1 MVKKTVFLVED
12 HTFTRDGLR
21 VALQRD
27 PELKVIGEARSG
39 EEILEKY
46 QAFPA
51 EIVVMDIGLPGIDGI
66 ETTRQLKAAHP
77 KVKVVMLTVHQLEQ
91 EILAALASGAN
102 AYCLKTTDPS
112 SLMVAVQAVALGGAY
127 LDPQIAHLVLN
138 RVTPSPDAT
147 SPLSPRELEVLRL
160 IADGLGNKEI
170 ADKLEISLSTVKTH
184 VQEILERLS
193 ASDRTQAAVK
203 AFRRGLL

>member
-1 MVKKTVFLVED
+1 MSHTVFLVED

-46 QAFPA
+46 AAFPA

-66 ETTRQLKAAHP
+66 ETTRQLKALYP
-77 KVKVVMLTVHQLEQ
+77 NVKVVMLTVHQLEQ

-102 AYCLKTTDPS
+102 AYCLANCTPGLKPNHAQPRRDITAFTPRTRG
-112 SLMVAVQAVALGGAY
+112 AAPYCRWTGQQRNRRQAR
-127 LDPQIAHLVLN
+127 D
-138 RVTPSPDAT
+138 
-147 SPLSPRELEVLRL
+147 
-160 IADGLGNKEI
+160 
-170 ADKLEISLSTVKTH
+170 
-184 VQEILERLS
+184 
-193 ASDRTQAAVK
+193 
-203 AFRRGLL
+203 